1 MPNRERK
8 QAEQW
13 RSVAG
18 ELRRRY
24 LEALLAG
31 AQAAAEGVIREAID
45 TGTPEA
51 VIDGEVIA
59 PAMRVVGDLWERG
72 KITVADEHL
81 ATQISMRVLALQRE
95 AFRAAGQRAGAP
107 VLMLGIEG
115 EQHIL
120 GLEMAASILTHAG
133 YRVVMLGGDVPL
145 SNLPAAIDR
154 HRPVLVGLTATMPGT
169 MSQLRAAIEGIRGH
183 APRTGVIAG
192 GAGVPTSLGSVAGVA
207 VCSHVGDAVELTDGL
222 LHHSGLN

>member
-8 QAEQW
+8 QAEHW

-31 AQAAAEGVIREAID
+31 TEDAAESVIREAID

-51 VIDGEVIA
+51 VIGGEVIA
-59 PAMRVVGDLWERG
+59 PAMRMVGDLWERG

-95 AFRAAGQRAGAP
+95 AFRAAARRADAP
-107 VLMLGIEG
+107 VLLLGIEG
-115 EQHIL
+115 EQHVL
-120 GLEMAASILTHAG
+120 GLEMAASILRHDG
-133 YRVVMLGGDVPL
+133 YSVMMLGGDVPL

-154 HRPVLVGLTATMPGT
+154 HRPFVVGLTATMPGALGR
-169 MSQLRAAIEGIRGH
+169 LRAAIDGIHGH
-183 APRTGVIAG
+183 APGVGVIAG
-192 GAGVPTSLGSVAGVA
+192 GSAVPASLASVADVA
-207 VCSHVGDAVELTDGL
+207 VCSHIADAVALVDGL
-222 LHHSGLN
+222 LHRSASN